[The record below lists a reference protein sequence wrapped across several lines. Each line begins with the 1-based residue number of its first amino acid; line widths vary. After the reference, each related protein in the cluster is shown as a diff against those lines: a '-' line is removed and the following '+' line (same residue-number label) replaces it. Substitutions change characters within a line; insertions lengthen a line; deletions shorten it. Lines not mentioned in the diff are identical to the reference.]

1 MGKQDRGN
9 ITRSVGSN
17 APGGTR
23 KRIAVSKM
31 ITGFGVGKGGGG
43 KRTKSMKLASG
54 ATTGIST
61 PPQKGQ

>member
-17 APGGTR
+17 APGGVR
-23 KRIAVSKM
+23 KRIAVSKV
-31 ITGFGVGKGGGG
+31 ITGFQVGKGGTG

-54 ATTGIST
+54 ATTGVQT